1 MCDDDVVEGLV
12 DAPEAGKAYA
22 DDHGRRL
29 CGGSGLEAGLG
40 KVDGFVGRFERGSI
54 EVSSVRC
61 VVIAELETASML
73 YSKVR

>member
-22 DDHGRRL
+22 DDHGWRL
-29 CGGSGLEAGLG
+29 CGGSGLEAGLR
-40 KVDGFVGRFERGSI
+40 KVGGFVGRFEGQSI
-54 EVSSVRC
+54 EVSGVWC
-61 VVIAELETASML
+61 VVVAELKTASLM